1 MGDSGNMTANEDSR
15 KLVRRHLLYYLQII
29 DAKSNEAVGRLGD
42 INTGG
47 VLILTDREFP
57 EEKVIP
63 VRIVLPEALGMKHK
77 GVEMAIRTRWC
88 RPDTPKGHFAIGCSI
103 EEIDGVNKELIP
115 ELIEKIGFSDGNKK
129 IYLKNDQNI
138 FQDPQLE

>member
-1 MGDSGNMTANEDSR
+1 MSDSNNMAGNEDSR
-15 KLVRRHLLYYLQII
+15 RLVRRHLLYYLQII
-29 DAKSNEAVGRLGD
+29 DLNRDEPIGRLGD

-57 EEKVIP
+57 AEKVIP
-63 VRIVLPEALGMKHK
+63 VGIVLPEALDMNHK
-77 GVEMAIRTRWC
+77 RVEMAVRTRWC
-88 RPDTPKGHFAIGCSI
+88 RPDMPKGHFAIGCSI